1 MRLSEFIA
9 TFQGHIIVEAVAF
22 ARTLATFT
30 EADEAIVRD
39 HIPEMLGVIVADLS
53 DSQSRAA
60 SVAKSHGLAAAAATL
75 TNADLHGRHR
85 AQSGLSIELLV
96 AEYRALRASV
106 LRLWSERFAP
116 DQDAIRDISRFNE
129 AVDQAI
135 AESVRAF
142 ATETETRRQYYLA
155 TLGHDLRG
163 PLSAILLTSQVIG
176 LKAQPPISAHAAA
189 LTRTAK
195 RMAALLDS
203 LLELNIAGLGGAMTL
218 DKHAADLRPECQE
231 EVEILSAAFPQASI
245 EFASAGDCR
254 GDFDASRVREA
265 LSNLISNAVKH
276 GAPREPIRVCLDGED
291 ASVRLSVVNAID
303 DPIPEGELELLFDPL
318 RRRAGQMDGGERSSL
333 GLGLFI
339 TREIAKAHGGEATAA
354 CQGDAI
360 TFTLVIPKS
369 PP

>member
-1 MRLSEFIA
+1 MRLSAFIA
-9 TFQGHIIVEAVAF
+9 TFCEQIIDEAVAF

-39 HIPEMLGVIVADLS
+39 HIPEMLGVIAADIS
-53 DSQSRAA
+53 DAQSRAA
-60 SVAKSHGLAAAAATL
+60 SVAKSHGLAAAAANF

-106 LRLWSERFAP
+106 LRLWSEQFAP
-116 DQDAIRDISRFNE
+116 DQNAIRDISRFNE

-142 ATETETRRQYYLA
+142 AAETEARRQFFLA
-155 TLGHDLRG
+155 ALGHDLRG
-163 PLSAILLTSQVIG
+163 PLTAVLLTSQAIAS
-176 LKAQPPISAHAAA
+176 KAQPPISAYSAV
-189 LTRTAK
+189 LTRSAK
-195 RMAALLDS
+195 RMSALLDS
-203 LLELNIAGLGGAMTL
+203 LLELNIASLGGAITL
-218 DKHAADLRPECQE
+218 DIREGDLGPECDE

-245 EFASAGDCR
+245 EYSAAGDCH
-254 GDFDASRVREA
+254 GDFDISRVREA
-265 LSNLISNAVKH
+265 LCNLISNAAKH
-276 GAPREPIRVCLDGED
+276 GALREPIRVSLDGREP
-291 ASVRLSVVNAID
+291 SVRLSVTNAID

-318 RRRAGQMDGGERSSL
+318 RRRAGQLEGGERTSL

-354 CQGDAI
+354 CLGNAI
-360 TFTLVIPKS
+360 TFTLLIPKRTS
-369 PP
+369 